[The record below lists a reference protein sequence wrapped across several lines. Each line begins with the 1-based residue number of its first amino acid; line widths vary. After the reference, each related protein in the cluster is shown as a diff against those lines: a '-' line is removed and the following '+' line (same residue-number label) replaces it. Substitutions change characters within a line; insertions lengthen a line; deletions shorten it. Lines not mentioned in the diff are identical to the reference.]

1 MSAKKYDDVSIF
13 YDKPRKRYGAKV
25 TIEKGK
31 PRKTVHGKT
40 EEEVLLKARQL
51 MYSTRDEKFM
61 EKKGI
66 PLIDL
71 LKMNFERKDEAGKIG
86 DAQYVRTGYVIKYIE
101 NSEIGQKNVLDLTE
115 KDYQNFFNNVAK
127 EYNTGI
133 RKFPKNILAGM
144 FGFER
149 KAYFEANEGA
159 DKAPV
164 VEF

>member
-1 MSAKKYDDVSIF
+1 MSTKKYDDVAIF
-13 YDKPRKRYGAKV
+13 FDKSRQRYGAKV

-66 PLIDL
+66 PLVDL

-101 NSEIGQKNVLDLTE
+101 NSEIGQK
-115 KDYQNFFNNVAK
+115 
-127 EYNTGI
+127 
-133 RKFPKNILAGM
+133 M
-144 FGFER
+144 F
-149 KAYFEANEGA
+149 
-159 DKAPV
+159 
-164 VEF
+164 